1 MKGKD
6 LQTRDDIALL
16 VNTFYDKVRAH
27 EALGPIFNAAI
38 DDWDSHLIRLT
49 DFWETNLFFVRNY
62 KGNPLQVH
70 INVDRQFNNTIHQ
83 AHFGNWLQLWFET
96 LDSLFTGRYAE
107 IAKARARSM
116 AATMFLRIFNAR
128 EHQQHENTH

>member
-6 LQTRDDIALL
+6 IETREDIELL
-16 VNTFYDKVRAH
+16 VHSFYAKVRAH
-27 EALGPIFNAAI
+27 ENLGPIFNSAI
-38 DDWDSHLIRLT
+38 DDWDSHLARLT

-70 INVDRQFNNTIHQ
+70 LDVDHQFNNSIEQ
-83 AHFGNWLQLWFET
+83 LHFGNWLQLWFET
-96 LDSLFTGRYAE
+96 LDSLFKGRYAE

-116 AATMFLRIFNAR
+116 AATMFMRIYNAR
-128 EHQQHENTH
+128 ERAIS

>member
-6 LQTRDDIALL
+6 LESREDVALL

-27 EALGPIFNAAI
+27 KALGPIFNHVI
-38 DDWDSHLIRLT
+38 QDWDSHLSRLT

-70 INVDRQFNNTIHQ
+70 IDVDQQFNNSIQQ

-96 LDSLFTGRYAE
+96 LDELFKGRYAE

-128 EHQQHENTH
+128 EQQPYENTH